1 MDGKGTD
8 LEVASPI
15 LHTRGKEA
23 FDDAVEEYNIAGVW
37 LFNPRN
43 QTIARADG
51 LVHQVR
57 AKTCDVLVLLIRHHD
72 RVVTTEEFFDQVWE
86 GRFVGEN
93 VLKRSIFELRHIF
106 EDKSRDYIAT
116 APKRGYRL
124 KAAVARVRPDPP
136 EPQPQIQPQPPSK
149 PETTVPLAP
158 VSAEA
163 EQAQPDVRVSP
174 APIDIEPSSPIR
186 SRFDFKR
193 LVVGGFFLFLLIWGM
208 AQKQA
213 LRQAQDENLQLQN
226 GSAQMSRFMLDM
238 LARYKTT
245 GSRHESA
252 LKAMLDEERPRIDQR
267 KLSPAERL
275 RQLRFLAACYLAG
288 GHYADARM
296 VLDQSVRMGEEIH
309 GKDAEEVIRI
319 KFALVET
326 LVAMNER
333 QAAYDTARYTLDLI
347 RSAHESDKELLGSGY
362 YWMAM
367 AQLECIYPYCDRPK
381 ALASG
386 KQNAEMAI
394 ALFSESLGAD
404 ATETGDALWLLNW
417 FVRDSARKVEISR
430 RALDI
435 YLSNLG
441 ELDEK
446 TAAAYAELS
455 RTLATWG
462 GDLESGERYMLKA
475 LAIRQKLYPENHY
488 QVGKTYRYLGEQY
501 MFMNQPELAAG
512 YFAKASTVIGAVKGA
527 GDPENLE
534 ALMWLAKA
542 YLYRDKLTLA
552 ESAIAQ
558 AMDIIGTHQITPPY
572 YLLQEMKAVEMR
584 VKSETLARE
593 SSLDELMADIKLNR
607 MLGLQAKNT
616 FATAVVE
623 HEYQTLLLRK
633 EPGWLDETRYMDTFN
648 LFLDD
653 YLRLNRYFVRPD
665 LQFVAA
671 RSMRLCR
678 RKSEALCGSV
688 RDALQRRNLE
698 APEQIVAHSDS
709 AELVRT
715 SVVESF

>member
-15 LHTRGKEA
+15 LHTRNKEA

-57 AKTCDVLVLLIRHHD
+57 VKTCDVLVLLIRHHD

-124 KAAVARVRPDPP
+124 KAAVAPVRPDQP
-136 EPQPQIQPQPPSK
+136 EPQPQLPPEQ
-149 PETTVPLAP
+149 ETAAPLP
-158 VSAEA
+158 PGSLEA
-163 EQAQPDVRVSP
+163 EHAPSDVTISP
-174 APIDIEPSSPIR
+174 APVEIAPPSPR
-186 SRFDFKR
+186 PSRFDFKR
-193 LVVGGFFLFLLIWGM
+193 LAVGGFFLCLLIWGM

-213 LRQAQDENLQLQN
+213 LRQAQEENLQLQN
-226 GSAQMSRFMLDM
+226 DSVQMNRFMLDM

-309 GKDAEEVIRI
+309 GKDAEEVVRI

-333 QAAYDTARYTLDLI
+333 QAAYEIARYTLDLI
-347 RSAHESDKELLGSGY
+347 RMAHESRKELLGRGY

-386 KQNAEMAI
+386 KQNAERAI
-394 ALFSESLGAD
+394 ALFSESLGVD

-417 FVRDSARKVEISR
+417 FVRDSASKIEISR
-430 RALDI
+430 RALNI
-435 YLSNLG
+435 YQANLG

-455 RTLATWG
+455 RTLATWD

-534 ALMWLAKA
+534 ALMWLSKA
-542 YLYRDKLTLA
+542 YLYREKLPPA
-552 ESAIAQ
+552 ERAIAQ
-558 AMDIIGTHQITPPY
+558 AMAIIATHQITPPY

-584 VKSETLARE
+584 VKSEKLAQE
-593 SSLDELMADIKLNR
+593 SSLDQVL
-607 MLGLQAKNT
+607 
-616 FATAVVE
+616 TACW
-623 HEYQTLLLRK
+623 
-633 EPGWLDETRYMDTFN
+633 G
-648 LFLDD
+648 
-653 YLRLNRYFVRPD
+653 
-665 LQFVAA
+665 
-671 RSMRLCR
+671 
-678 RKSEALCGSV
+678 
-688 RDALQRRNLE
+688 
-698 APEQIVAHSDS
+698 
-709 AELVRT
+709 
-715 SVVESF
+715 

>member
-1 MDGKGTD
+1 MDGKGID
-8 LEVASPI
+8 SEVASPV
-15 LHTRGKEA
+15 LNNRGKA
-23 FDDAVEEYNIAGVW
+23 DFDDAMEEYNIAGVW

-57 AKTCDVLVLLIRHHD
+57 AKTCDVLALLIRHHD

-124 KAAVARVRPDPP
+124 KAAVALVRPDPP
-136 EPQPQIQPQPPSK
+136 EPETMTPP
-149 PETTVPLAP
+149 A
-158 VSAEA
+158 SAEA
-163 EQAQPDVRVSP
+163 EQAPSDVTVSP
-174 APIDIEPSSPIR
+174 APVATIPTASWY
-186 SRFDFKR
+186 SRLDLKR
-193 LVVGGFFLFLLIWGM
+193 LAVGGFFLFLLIWGM
-208 AQKQA
+208 TQKQA
-213 LRQAQDENLQLQN
+213 LRQAQEDNLQLQN
-226 GSAQMSRFMLDM
+226 DSAQMNRFMLDM

-309 GKDAEEVIRI
+309 GQDAEEVIRI

-347 RSAHESDKELLGSGY
+347 RTAREADKELLAHGY

-386 KQNAEMAI
+386 KQNAEAAM

-417 FVRDSARKVEISR
+417 FVTDSARKVEISR

-435 YLSNLG
+435 YQANLG

-488 QVGKTYRYLGEQY
+488 QVGQTYRYLGEQY

-512 YFAKASTVIGAVKGA
+512 YFVKASTVIGAVKGA

-542 YLYRDKLTLA
+542 NLYREKWSLA

-558 AMDIIGTHQITPPY
+558 AMEIIASHQITPPY

-607 MLGLQAKNT
+607 MLGLKAKNT

-633 EPGWLDETRYMDTFN
+633 EPGWLDETRYIDTFN

-653 YLRLNRYFVRPD
+653 YLRLNRYFVQPD
-665 LQFVAA
+665 LQFVAS

-678 RKSEALCGSV
+678 RKSEALCGSLME
-688 RDALQRRNLE
+688 ALQRRSLDL
-698 APEQIVAHSDS
+698 PEQVIAQSDS
-709 AELVRT
+709 GELVRT
-715 SVVESF
+715 SVVEPF